1 MEDWTI
7 MLRDKVI
14 KHFSLSEGEVVS
26 IGRGQDCNITIDN
39 TAISRQHVSLALNG
53 GIFLVSDLGSTNGT
67 FVNGKR
73 VSQDEPVSENDNI
86 EFGKFTLSISQEDE
100 NNKVA
105 SSVSADTLDM
115 DDETVFV
122 SKKRVPTSPIKRF
135 KPRNAGPHL
144 KVLQGNGSPTELAL
158 EGRNSI
164 KIGKDSSC
172 DLILSGWLI
181 AQAQCYII
189 KRDKGYYVV
198 PQKSWAGTFI
208 NDTKISSEHILRAGD
223 IIKIRRLIIRFE

>member
-1 MEDWTI
+1 MGNWTI

-53 GIFLVSDLGSTNGT
+53 GIYFVSDLGSTNGT

-73 VSQDEPVSENDNI
+73 VSKDEPVSENDNI

-100 NNKVA
+100 NNKVS

-122 SKKRVPTSPIKRF
+122 SKKHAPASPAKRF
-135 KPRNAGPHL
+135 KPRKAGPYL
-144 KVLQGNGSPTELAL
+144 KVLQGNASPTELAL
-158 EGRNSI
+158 EGKSSI

-189 KRDKGYYVV
+189 KRDKGYYLV

-208 NDTKISSEHILRAGD
+208 NDTKISSERMLRTGD
-223 IIKIRRLIIRFE
+223 IIKIRQLIIRFE